1 MYILNLVKNNK
12 INITIPINLSKHW
25 LIIYNHLIY
34 QMPIK
39 TVIKKRQYFVMSLL
53 CFCYK
58 IKNSRLRQPQ
68 MMS

>member
-39 TVIKKRQYFVMSLL
+39 TVIKIVIKKCQSFVMSLL
-53 CFCYK
+53 
-58 IKNSRLRQPQ
+58 
-68 MMS
+68 